1 MINNIHVT
9 SSDNPFRQIIGI
21 LMALTVLFFL
31 PIYFYIRL
39 NTTVLMNKKERRKIK
54 DFYLLHNWK
63 IYFVGITEVNTGIRK
78 KDIMTGIYPGTCLDI

>member
-1 MINNIHVT
+1 
-9 SSDNPFRQIIGI
+9 
-21 LMALTVLFFL
+21 MALTVFFFL

-54 DFYLLHNWK
+54 DFYLLHNCGR
-63 IYFVGITEVNTGIRK
+63 YTAGITKVNTGIRK